1 MGLTQLLSR
10 TMGDTDMIL
19 DKEEFLLSKLGQLR
33 SDHITTEQG
42 QDCITQ
48 ADTVALELP
57 H

>member
-1 MGLTQLLSR
+1 
-10 TMGDTDMIL
+10 MGDTDMIL

-33 SDHITTEQG
+33 SDRITAEQG
-42 QDCITQ
+42 EYCITQ